1 MIGIRDLGFG
11 ISTATRVTVFAAGLL
26 AGACASNPARTSM
39 KVPLEIPEPP
49 PRVAMDPVPA
59 VIVDTPPVAERPSP
73 TPASRPSSTPPAASA
88 AGATPPATQMPA
100 VTPPPDTAR
109 PTPPPELRPAG
120 PAGRTPTAAQVRDRV
135 ARTKQKLDQIDRTR
149 LNAGKRTDY
158 DSARRFLSQAHD
170 AVNENNL
177 LLAESSVEKAE
188 TLADG
193 LR

>member
-1 MIGIRDLGFG
+1 LAIK
-11 ISTATRVTVFAAGLL
+11 TRGSILVAGVLAAS
-26 AGACASNPARTSM
+26 CASNPGGSSL

-59 VIVDTPPVAERPSP
+59 VVVGTPVAPERPVAAP
-73 TPASRPSSTPPAASA
+73 VSRPSGTPPPVTTAATTPP
-88 AGATPPATQMPA
+88 ATPPAPQTPA
-100 VTPPPDTAR
+100 VVQPEPPRT
-109 PTPPPELRPAG
+109 TPPPELRPAG
-120 PAGRTPTAAQVRDRV
+120 NAGRTPTAAQVRDRLV
-135 ARTKQKLDQIDRTR
+135 RTKQKLDTIDPRR
-149 LNAGKRTDY
+149 LNAGQRTDY
-158 DSARRFLSQAHD
+158 DSARRFLSQGEV

>member
-1 MIGIRDLGFG
+1 MRMKRAIVVASVVL
-11 ISTATRVTVFAAGLL
+11 IS
-26 AGACASNPARTSM
+26 ACASNPARSSV

-59 VIVDTPPVAERPSP
+59 VIVETPPAPEKPP
-73 TPASRPSSTPPAASA
+73 AAPASRPSTTPPAASTT
-88 AGATPPATQMPA
+88 GATSPPVAPTPA
-100 VTPPPDTAR
+100 VIPPSEPAR

-135 ARTKQKLDQIDRTR
+135 ARTKQKLDQLDRSR
-149 LNAGKRTDY
+149 LNAGKRADY
-158 DSARRFLSQAHD
+158 DSARRFLSQAQA
-170 AVNENNL
+170 AVNDNNL
-177 LLAESSVEKAE
+177 LLAESSAEKAE